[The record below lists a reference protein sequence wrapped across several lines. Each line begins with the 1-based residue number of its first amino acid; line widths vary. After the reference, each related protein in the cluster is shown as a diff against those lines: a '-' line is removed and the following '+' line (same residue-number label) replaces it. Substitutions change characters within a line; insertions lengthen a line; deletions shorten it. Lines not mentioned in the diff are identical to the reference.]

1 MNRINRAMCTTSS
14 CTDKVTTQKVIRII
28 DQQNGLRCIKQPPN
42 PVVFGKFRKVGKS
55 KILEKIRKDKLE
67 EMRERLMDKCTAAV
81 NLENKSFKSEK
92 EKSIVKT
99 RTR

>member
-1 MNRINRAMCTTSS
+1 MASGVSNDHPI
-14 CTDKVTTQKVIRII
+14 
-28 DQQNGLRCIKQPPN
+28 LLL
-42 PVVFGKFRKVGKS
+42 GKFRKVGKS